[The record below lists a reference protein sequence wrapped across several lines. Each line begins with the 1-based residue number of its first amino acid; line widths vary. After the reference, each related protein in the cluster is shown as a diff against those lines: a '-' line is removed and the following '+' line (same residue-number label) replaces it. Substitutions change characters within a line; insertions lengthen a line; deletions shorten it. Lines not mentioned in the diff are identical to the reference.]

1 MAFFFRLDG
10 QFLKLVYSCVLLRF
24 FTLSLGDNRASYRDR
39 PIPVRQEPW
48 PGGGSLP
55 ALSAI
60 EVEPMSFLRF
70 SLSRMRGL
78 TRQQCSD
85 LLRFAGRRLREDRLP
100 QVAGSL
106 TFTTILSLVPMLTIA
121 LALFTAF
128 PLFSTFRASLEAYFV
143 ENLMPKGVANTI
155 LGYLNQFAAKSARI
169 SALGGVLLILTSVLT
184 MSTIES
190 VFNQIWRV
198 KKSRPLV
205 QRILVYWAIITLGP
219 LLIGVSISVTSYLST
234 ATGGVVKS
242 LPLLGE
248 SFYTLVSLMF
258 STLAYTLLYSTVP
271 NQTVDWR
278 DALAGGLLAGV
289 GLEIAKRL
297 FAVYILK
304 FPTYTM
310 VYGTVAVLPI
320 FLVWIY
326 MMWMITL
333 FGALLTAALPV
344 VRYERWWHVASPGA
358 EFIDAV
364 KVLKCL
370 HTARVGEES
379 AVVSM
384 EEMRRATRL
393 GLGELQQL
401 LARMSEAGW
410 VASVKPDSARRVSWN
425 RRITDDMDRWTLV
438 ANPATIRLEQLY
450 SLFVFDPAVMAQ
462 AGEDEVLVTRVEE
475 ALRAALAQSLA
486 DYCSGPQ
493 TAQEQTDAAVTSLH
507 PPYATVPLAQRR
519 RMWER

>member
-1 MAFFFRLDG
+1 
-10 QFLKLVYSCVLLRF
+10 
-24 FTLSLGDNRASYRDR
+24 
-39 PIPVRQEPW
+39 
-48 PGGGSLP
+48 
-55 ALSAI
+55 
-60 EVEPMSFLRF
+60 
-70 SLSRMRGL
+70 MRGL
-78 TRQQCSD
+78 SREQLSD

-106 TFTTILSLVPMLTIA
+106 TFTTILSLVPVLTIA

-169 SALGGVLLILTSVLT
+169 SAVGGVVLILTSVLT

-205 QRILVYWAIITLGP
+205 QRVLVYWAIITLGP
-219 LLIGVSISVTSYLST
+219 LLIGVSISVTSYLSS
-234 ATGGVVKS
+234 ATGGAVKS
-242 LPLLGE
+242 LPWLGA

-297 FAVYILK
+297 FAVYIMQ

-364 KVLKCL
+364 KVLKFL
-370 HTARVGEES
+370 HAARVGVES

-384 EEMRRATRL
+384 DEVRRATRL

-401 LARMSEAGW
+401 LSRMSEEGW
-410 VASVKPDSARRVSWN
+410 VASVKPETSRRTGWN

-438 ANPATIRLEQLY
+438 ANPSTIRLARVY
-450 SLFVFDPAVMAQ
+450 RLFVFDPAVLAQ
-462 AGEDEVLVTRVEE
+462 AGEEE
-475 ALRAALAQSLA
+475 ALVRRVEDAIDGVLGQSLDDYCGGAGGASADPQAQSTVA
-486 DYCSGPQ
+486 AMPY
-493 TAQEQTDAAVTSLH
+493 AAV
-507 PPYATVPLAQRR
+507 PLDERR

>member
-1 MAFFFRLDG
+1 
-10 QFLKLVYSCVLLRF
+10 
-24 FTLSLGDNRASYRDR
+24 
-39 PIPVRQEPW
+39 
-48 PGGGSLP
+48 
-55 ALSAI
+55 
-60 EVEPMSFLRF
+60 
-70 SLSRMRGL
+70 MRGL
-78 TRQQCSD
+78 TREQCSD

-143 ENLMPKGVANTI
+143 ENLMPRGVANTI

-169 SALGGVLLILTSVLT
+169 SAVGGVLLILTSVLT

-205 QRILVYWAIITLGP
+205 QRVLVYWAIITLGP

-234 ATGGVVKS
+234 ATGGAVRS
-242 LPLLGE
+242 LPWLGE

-278 DALAGGLLAGV
+278 DALAGGVLAGI

-333 FGALLTAALPV
+333 FGALLAAALPV

-370 HTARVGEES
+370 YTARAGDDS

-384 EEMRRATRL
+384 EEMRRATKL

-401 LARMSEAGW
+401 LARMGETGW
-410 VASVKPDSARRVSWN
+410 VASVKPDTPRRAGWN

-438 ANPATIRLEQLY
+438 ANPATIRLAQLY
-450 SLFVFDPAVMAQ
+450 RLFVFDPAVLAQ
-462 AGEDEVLVTRVEE
+462 AGEEDVLVTRVDE
-475 ALRAALAQSLA
+475 AVNTMLAQSLE
-486 DYCSGPQ
+486 DYCRVREPARQ
-493 TAQEQTDAAVTSLH
+493 EVETALTDL
-507 PPYATVPLAQRR
+507 PYGAVPLEQRR

>member
-1 MAFFFRLDG
+1 
-10 QFLKLVYSCVLLRF
+10 
-24 FTLSLGDNRASYRDR
+24 
-39 PIPVRQEPW
+39 
-48 PGGGSLP
+48 
-55 ALSAI
+55 
-60 EVEPMSFLRF
+60 MSPLRF
-70 SLSRMRGL
+70 SFSRMRGL
-78 TRQQCSD
+78 TREQCSD

-169 SALGGVLLILTSVLT
+169 SAVGGVLLILTSVLT

-205 QRILVYWAIITLGP
+205 QRVLVYWAIITLGP

-234 ATGGVVKS
+234 ATGGAVRS
-242 LPLLGE
+242 LPWLGE

-278 DALAGGLLAGV
+278 DALAGGVLAGI

-370 HTARVGEES
+370 YTARAGDDS

-384 EEMRRATRL
+384 EEMRRATKL

-401 LARMSEAGW
+401 LARMGDTGW
-410 VASVKPDSARRVSWN
+410 VASVKPDTPRRAGWN

-438 ANPATIRLEQLY
+438 ANPATIRLAQLY
-450 SLFVFDPAVMAQ
+450 RLFVFDPAVLAQ
-462 AGEDEVLVTRVEE
+462 AGEEDVLVTRVDE
-475 ALRAALAQSLA
+475 AVNTMLAQSLE
-486 DYCSGPQ
+486 DYCRVREPARQVVEAGVADLPHG
-493 TAQEQTDAAVTSLH
+493 A
-507 PPYATVPLAQRR
+507 VPLEQRR
-519 RMWER
+519 RLWER

>member
-1 MAFFFRLDG
+1 M
-10 QFLKLVYSCVLLRF
+10 S
-24 FTLSLGDNRASYRDR
+24 
-39 PIPVRQEPW
+39 PVR
-48 PGGGSLP
+48 
-55 ALSAI
+55 I
-60 EVEPMSFLRF
+60 

-78 TRQQCSD
+78 TREQLSD

-169 SALGGVLLILTSVLT
+169 SAVGGVVLILTSVLT

-205 QRILVYWAIITLGP
+205 QRVLVYWAIITLGP

-234 ATGGVVKS
+234 ATGGAVRS
-242 LPLLGE
+242 LPWLGA

-278 DALAGGLLAGV
+278 DALAGGLLAGI

-358 EFIDAV
+358 EFIDAI
-364 KVLKCL
+364 KVLRFL
-370 HTARVGEES
+370 HAARVGVES

-384 EEMRRATRL
+384 DEVRRATRL

-401 LARMSEAGW
+401 LARMSEEGW
-410 VASVKPDSARRVSWN
+410 VASVKPGNSRRSSWN

-438 ANPATIRLEQLY
+438 ANPSTIQLARVY
-450 SLFVFDPAVMAQ
+450 RLFVFDPAVLAQ
-462 AGEDEVLVTRVEE
+462 AGEEEGLVHRVEG
-475 ALRAALAQSLA
+475 AIDAVLAQSLE
-486 DYCSGPQ
+486 DYCS
-493 TAQEQTDAAVTSLH
+493 ADAARRAVLEEQAMAAMAMEAAASAPAAT
-507 PPYATVPLAQRR
+507 PYAAVPLAERR
-519 RMWER
+519 RIWERQASE

>member
-1 MAFFFRLDG
+1 M
-10 QFLKLVYSCVLLRF
+10 SSLR
-24 FTLSLGDNRASYRDR
+24 
-39 PIPVRQEPW
+39 V
-48 PGGGSLP
+48 
-55 ALSAI
+55 
-60 EVEPMSFLRF
+60 

-78 TRQQCSD
+78 TRQQLSD

-143 ENLMPKGVANTI
+143 DNLMPKGVANTI

-169 SALGGVLLILTSVLT
+169 SAVGGVLLILTSVLT

-205 QRILVYWAIITLGP
+205 QRVLVYWAIITLGP

-234 ATGGVVKS
+234 ATGGAVKS
-242 LPLLGE
+242 LPWLGA

-278 DALAGGLLAGV
+278 DAAAGGLLAGI

-297 FAVYILK
+297 FAAYILK

-326 MMWMITL
+326 MMWMVTL

-344 VRYERWWHVASPGA
+344 VRYERWWHVPSPGA

-364 KVLKCL
+364 KVLKFL
-370 HTARVGEES
+370 HAARVGVDS

-384 EEMRRATRL
+384 EEVRRATKL

-401 LARMSEAGW
+401 LARMSEEGW
-410 VASVKPDSARRVSWN
+410 VASVKPDTRARSGWN
-425 RRITDDMDRWTLV
+425 RRITDDMDRWTLA
-438 ANPATIRLEQLY
+438 ANPGTIQLARVY
-450 SLFVFDPAVMAQ
+450 RLFVFDPAVLAQ
-462 AGEDEVLVTRVEE
+462 AGEEETLVTRVEE
-475 ALRAALAQSLA
+475 AINAVLAQSLEEYCQGGRA
-486 DYCSGPQ
+486 DDQ
-493 TAQEQTDAAVTSLH
+493 AVQEAAAAVTAM
-507 PPYATVPLAQRR
+507 PYAAVPLEQRR

>member
-1 MAFFFRLDG
+1 MSFFR
-10 QFLKLVYSCVLLRF
+10 F
-24 FTLSLGDNRASYRDR
+24 
-39 PIPVRQEPW
+39 
-48 PGGGSLP
+48 
-55 ALSAI
+55 
-60 EVEPMSFLRF
+60 SF
-70 SLSRMRGL
+70 SHMRGL
-78 TRQQCSD
+78 TRQQLRD
-85 LLRFAGRRLREDRLP
+85 LFRFAARRLGEDRLP

-169 SALGGVLLILTSVLT
+169 SAVGGVLLILTSVLT

-205 QRILVYWAIITLGP
+205 QRVLVYWAIITLGP

-234 ATGGVVKS
+234 ATGGAVKS
-242 LPLLGE
+242 LPWLGA
-248 SFYTLVSLMF
+248 SFYTLVSLLL

-278 DALAGGLLAGV
+278 DAAAGGLLAGI

-297 FAVYILK
+297 FAAYILQ

-344 VRYERWWHVASPGA
+344 VRYERWWHVPSPGA

-364 KVLKCL
+364 KVLKFL
-370 HTARVGEES
+370 HAARVGVES

-384 EEMRRATRL
+384 EEVRRATRL

-401 LARMSEAGW
+401 LARMSEEGW
-410 VASVKPDSARRVSWN
+410 VASVKPESGSRSRRGWN

-438 ANPATIRLEQLY
+438 ANPSTIQLARVY
-450 SLFVFDPAVMAQ
+450 RLFVFDPAVLAQ
-462 AGEDEVLVTRVEE
+462 AGEEE
-475 ALRAALAQSLA
+475 ALVARVEDAINAELAQSLEQ
-486 DYCSGPQ
+486 YCQAGRVAEDEVVATVAAMPH
-493 TAQEQTDAAVTSLH
+493 AAV
-507 PPYATVPLAQRR
+507 PLEARR
-519 RMWER
+519 RLWER

>member
-1 MAFFFRLDG
+1 
-10 QFLKLVYSCVLLRF
+10 
-24 FTLSLGDNRASYRDR
+24 
-39 PIPVRQEPW
+39 
-48 PGGGSLP
+48 
-55 ALSAI
+55 
-60 EVEPMSFLRF
+60 
-70 SLSRMRGL
+70 MRGL
-78 TRQQCSD
+78 TRQQLRD
-85 LLRFAGRRLREDRLP
+85 LFRFAVRRLGEDRLP

-155 LGYLNQFAAKSARI
+155 LGYLNQFASKSARI
-169 SALGGVLLILTSVLT
+169 SAVGGVALILTSVLT

-205 QRILVYWAIITLGP
+205 QRVLVYWAIITLGP

-234 ATGGVVKS
+234 ATGGAVKS
-242 LPLLGE
+242 LPWLGA
-248 SFYTLVSLMF
+248 SFYTLISLML

-278 DALAGGLLAGV
+278 DALAGGVLAGIGV
-289 GLEIAKRL
+289 EISKRL

-333 FGALLTAALPV
+333 MGALLTAALPV
-344 VRYERWWHVASPGA
+344 VRYERWWHVSSPGA

-364 KVLKCL
+364 KVLKFL
-370 HTARVGEES
+370 HAARAGVES
-379 AVVSM
+379 AVVGM
-384 EEMRRATRL
+384 DEVRRATRL

-401 LARMSEAGW
+401 LGKMGEAGW
-410 VASVKPDSARRVSWN
+410 VASVKPETSRKAAWN

-438 ANPATIRLEQLY
+438 VNPSTVKLAQVYR
-450 SLFVFDPAVMAQ
+450 LFVFDPAVLAQ
-462 AGEDEVLVTRVEE
+462 AGEEGILVTRVE
-475 ALRAALAQSLA
+475 AAIDAVLEQSLEE
-486 DYCSGPQ
+486 YCG
-493 TAQEQTDAAVTSLH
+493 AQETAGQQVAAAVAAM
-507 PPYATVPLAQRR
+507 PYATVPLEERR